1 MSSDL
6 ALEGPQLDFPWILF
20 TGRSQNPL
28 KFQCESISPLDRSG
42 DIWEVHVRWQCCCR
56 RCWRL
61 PSAPGVLVVHPLPS
75 TCSPP
80 FHLAPPGSDCAPSL
94 LYFAYGGL
102 DSGWLG
108 RKLSF
113 SHSRVPTNEVIKG
126 DNINLTVTGRGCQS
140 QEKCL

>member
-1 MSSDL
+1 MGSACEMAVL
-6 ALEGPQLDFPWILF
+6 LQAVLEAPFCPGCPGGPP
-20 TGRSQNPL
+20 
-28 KFQCESISPLDRSG
+28 
-42 DIWEVHVRWQCCCR
+42 
-56 RCWRL
+56 
-61 PSAPGVLVVHPLPS
+61 PSLNLL
-75 TCSPP
+75 PP